1 MDILDAALTRP
12 GRFDRKIMVDKPDI
26 AGRKSIF
33 DVHLKALTLDGD
45 MVSAGSH
52 IRYDKTY
59 LEQLQLHQ
67 HSDDLPITIQ

>member
-33 DVHLKALTLDGD
+33 DVHLKSLTLDGD
-45 MVSAGSH
+45 MVSEDYG
-52 IRYDKTY
+52 IR
-59 LEQLQLHQ
+59 
-67 HSDDLPITIQ
+67 